1 MNFGVQ
7 YYRAPFPDAKH
18 WESDFKKI
26 RESGFNT
33 VQLWI
38 SWGWVEATP
47 DRFVY
52 DDYDRLVELA
62 AKHRL
67 GVVLSTMY
75 RPSRRVGED
84 GPLHRN
90 DRQALRRA

>member
-38 SWGWVEATP
+38 S
-47 DRFVY
+47 
-52 DDYDRLVELA
+52 
-62 AKHRL
+62 
-67 GVVLSTMY
+67 
-75 RPSRRVGED
+75 
-84 GPLHRN
+84 
-90 DRQALRRA
+90 